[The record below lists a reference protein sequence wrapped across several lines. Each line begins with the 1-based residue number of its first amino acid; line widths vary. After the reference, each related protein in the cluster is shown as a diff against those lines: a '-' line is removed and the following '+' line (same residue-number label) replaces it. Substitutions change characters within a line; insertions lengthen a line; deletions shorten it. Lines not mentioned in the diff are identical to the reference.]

1 MFDGLITTWEVI
13 GLKYSSTIRDQE
25 DQFADNDLV
34 EFFSC
39 ENFSN

>member
-1 MFDGLITTWEVI
+1 MGSLQLWEVI
-13 GLKYSSTIRDQE
+13 GLKYISTIRDQE